1 MAPTPKHP
9 CIDCKKEVGSK
20 SASCCVC
27 KRWTH
32 VGCHIDEEDYA
43 YILRQVARHGAH
55 AWSCD
60 GCMAGYKEL
69 GNACA
74 GNSTQLK
81 ELKEIVQGLVLV
93 GSANKDAIALTNT
106 RVAEL
111 NAKIV
116 EMKDSSNDIVED
128 VVDQVSR
135 ECDEREEKKSNLIL
149 YGIAEADAN
158 LLPLDRKSYD
168 ENKIK
173 AIFTDIDFECDDY
186 KSVVFKTIRL
196 GMKGKV
202 KRNGIE
208 LPRPV
213 QVGFR
218 KISARDYVLD
228 SAKKLSNSINYK
240 HISIA
245 RDLTQKQRATEKVAF
260 DKAKELNSKMD
271 SEASKNWIHRATAS
285 GPRGLRTKVSK
296 FPLTERDRLN
306 RVRRESDQDT
316 TVGTGGNSEIQSN
329 KRMRSP
335 GVETVILEE
344 GEEEEETLSQ
354 SRTRKQNKTAKH
366 H

>member
-168 ENKIK
+168 ENNIK

-329 KRMRSP
+329 KRM
-335 GVETVILEE
+335 
-344 GEEEEETLSQ
+344 
-354 SRTRKQNKTAKH
+354 
-366 H
+366 